1 LYLSILTFAW
11 FVATGLN
18 VSHDETKLKRKEDK
32 WVSNFQKHSFLS
44 DNKPEGGVD
53 SRDRSKSPLRSRS
66 PGPHSRSNHRHNASN
81 VDDSQTNSN
90 KSIRRVCY
98 DPTIAPEDLVMLG
111 LYRLDERQQEIY
123 RNFVEMLGGFDE
135 YDRVGQ

>member
-1 LYLSILTFAW
+1 MLTFAW
-11 FVATGLN
+11 LVATGLN

-44 DNKPEGGVD
+44 DSKPEAGVD

-66 PGPHSRSNHRHNASN
+66 PGPHSRSSQRGNASN
-81 VDDSQTNSN
+81 VDDSQANSN
-90 KSIRRVCY
+90 KNSRRVCY

-135 YDRVGQ
+135 YDRVRQ

>member
-1 LYLSILTFAW
+1 LFLSVLTFAW
-11 FVATGLN
+11 FVAIGLN

-44 DNKPEGGVD
+44 ENKLEGGVD

-66 PGPHSRSNHRHNASN
+66 PGPHSRSHRGNASN

-90 KSIRRVCY
+90 KTIRRVCY

-135 YDRVGQ
+135 YDRVRQ